1 MSNVK
6 VELVLCFST
15 DLLSCRPDVGV
26 FGLQVRDADPFV
38 TLFPHKTVSM
48 ELRVG
53 RHRCHQLHHNTGWTL
68 VVTDLKH
75 ENSQEL
81 YSLHFRFEF
90 SQCNTLIAVMQC
102 KNIYHVSTP
111 PS

>member
-1 MSNVK
+1 MK
-6 VELVLCFST
+6 VLILWFCP

-26 FGLQVRDADPFV
+26 FGLQVGDADPFV
-38 TLFPHKTVSM
+38 TLFPHQTVSM

-53 RHRCHQLHHNTGWTL
+53 RHCRHQLHHYTGWTL

-81 YSLHFRFEF
+81 TVCILGLNSVTV
-90 SQCNTLIAVMQC
+90 TLYV
-102 KNIYHVSTP
+102 
-111 PS
+111 